1 MILLFKKLEYYG
13 DSCLM
18 FLILISLLIFHARRF
33 AGSTSSK
40 TQQKDGRHKP
50 TIFFTVFL
58 ISYRFKGKAAL
69 AGVLFYH

>member
-40 TQQKDGRHKP
+40 THKKM
-50 TIFFTVFL
+50 V
-58 ISYRFKGKAAL
+58 A
-69 AGVLFYH
+69 